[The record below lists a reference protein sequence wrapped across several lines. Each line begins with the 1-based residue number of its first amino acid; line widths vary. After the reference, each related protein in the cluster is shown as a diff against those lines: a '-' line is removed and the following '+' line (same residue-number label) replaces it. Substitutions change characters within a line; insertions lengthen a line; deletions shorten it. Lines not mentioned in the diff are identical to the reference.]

1 MTAGT
6 TELRLSEDLWAQVES
21 RMVQVPHTE
30 AEWPL
35 DRGDSEGWS
44 KPAWCVAYVGIGLNP
59 HAGSGRLHAE
69 LHGAWGLK
77 PYRGQPDVRNS
88 WEGGWK
94 RGPGWKCEPTSQPK
108 GRDWKPST
116 YRRARQ
122 CSTRQGMSGQGLG
135 GGTDDG
141 DTEP

>member
-1 MTAGT
+1 RYRTPRRTGRWIHAIPKAGAN
-6 TELRLSEDLWAQVES
+6 R
-21 RMVQVPHTE
+21 
-30 AEWPL
+30 
-35 DRGDSEGWS
+35 RG
-44 KPAWCVAYVGIGLNP
+44 VVVHVGIGLNP
-59 HAGSGRLHAE
+59 QTRSGRLHAE

-94 RGPGWKCEPTSQPK
+94 RGPGWNCEPTSQPK

-122 CSTRQGMSGQGLG
+122 CSTRQGVPGHGTVG
-135 GGTDDG
+135 GKDDG
-141 DTEP
+141 DTEPRDHLNATPTDSDAASCSEPMI